1 MINLGCHACEVLL
14 QVKDVKNCEYFFESS
29 DIFHYLFFYIKYFY
43 FQNAINRY
51 ACCSLELQ
59 LGRASL
65 NLGGVVLKVYCNMH
79 HSWTLCQSKYMYYL
93 CIINLSMINI
103 HLFLNDECG
112 GRLLLYL
119 HYYSTNKQI
128 NSKDIGEAPDVPG
141 EAGWCHLS
149 L

>member
-65 NLGGVVLKVYCNMH
+65 NLGG
-79 HSWTLCQSKYMYYL
+79 LCSKYIATCITPGHYANPNICIMYYQL
-93 CIINLSMINI
+93 NLSMINI

-119 HYYSTNKQI
+119 HYLLNKQT
-128 NSKDIGEAPDVPG
+128 NQQQRYWRSP
-141 EAGWCHLS
+141 
-149 L
+149 